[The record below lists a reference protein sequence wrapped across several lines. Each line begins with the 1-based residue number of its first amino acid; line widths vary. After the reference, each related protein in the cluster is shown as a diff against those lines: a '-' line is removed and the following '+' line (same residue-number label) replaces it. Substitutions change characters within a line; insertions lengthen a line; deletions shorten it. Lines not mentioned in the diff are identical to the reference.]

1 MLNIPFQKVEHL
13 NTEAFSKMKKLRL
26 LNIGNEKLPKNFING
41 SMLLRKD
48 LIRGNL
54 QLPQDLNYLSNEL
67 RVIEWHGYHL
77 KSTPT
82 NFQPNKLVEL
92 KMHCSGIKQLWKG
105 NM

>member
-26 LNIGNEKLPKNFING
+26 IKIGNEKLPKNFING

-82 NFQPNKLVEL
+82 KQT
-92 KMHCSGIKQLWKG
+92 CGIENALQWHQTTMERKYVRF
-105 NM
+105 